1 MADQAVHTGSVNS
14 SGTSDG
20 CPTASTTTAA
30 AAAAAA
36 ADCNTSNTT
45 DNFY

>member
-1 MADQAVHTGSVNS
+1 MADQAVHTGSINS

-20 CPTASTTTAA
+20 CPTASTSIT
-30 AAAAAA
+30 AAAAA